1 MANEINAFNEN
12 VENLKAILLAIKPD
26 KHESQICI
34 LTMMNEWFK
43 NSQTLPVDD
52 VVKEIENE
60 P

>member
-12 VENLKAILLAIKPD
+12 VENLKAILLATKPD

-52 VVKEIENE
+52 VVKEI
-60 P
+60 